1 MNCITKDIC
10 HGGLTWEQQC
20 EIFDA
25 QIAFSFSN
33 NTRGSNL
40 KNIDLVFFPILVVEY
55 FYVVV
60 FNLKKTAINILNNNR
75 DEATSY
81 AADYKDICDLL
92 ITLFS
97 RYLEGVGHK
106 KRHVVTTAVPYIP
119 KFKCTTKK
127 NIQDFGIFSIH
138 HMEMYMGEPFS
149 KWDYGLVEKLEKQN
163 LLLLRLRVK
172 FADKILL
179 HEINVLARKVMLD
192 FEEFHKY
199 LTVSRKEII

>member
-1 MNCITKDIC
+1 MKNNSTNRELNRGISLIR
-10 HGGLTWEQQC
+10 
-20 EIFDA
+20 
-25 QIAFSFSN
+25 IAFITS
-33 NTRGSNL
+33 
-40 KNIDLVFFPILVVEY
+40 FFPILVVEY

-60 FNLKKTAINILNNNR
+60 FNLKKTTINILNNNR
-75 DEATSY
+75 NEATSY

-106 KRHVVTTAVPYIP
+106 TSHVVATAVPHIL
-119 KFKCTTKK
+119 KFKCTMEK
-127 NIQDFGIFSIH
+127 NIQDSGIFSMH

-149 KWDYGLVEKLEKQN
+149 KWDYGLVGKLEKQN

-172 FADKILL
+172 CASKFLL

-199 LTVSRKEII
+199 SPVSRKEII